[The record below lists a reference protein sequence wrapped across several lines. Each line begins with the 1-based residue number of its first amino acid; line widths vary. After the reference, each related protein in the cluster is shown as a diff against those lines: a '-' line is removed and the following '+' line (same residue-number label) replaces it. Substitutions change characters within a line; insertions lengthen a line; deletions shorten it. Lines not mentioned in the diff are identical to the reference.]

1 MLLVTD
7 TPVHSRNK
15 FYVFQVISFHLFYS
29 QESIGLR
36 GGGEGLGL
44 GLNFYNSFLF
54 PYTFIICVNAS
65 ITSFTYVFWAQEGEG
80 RLTDVA
86 LSWFSSDYFFL
97 NWKLSIDCGIL
108 HGIFN
113 VHITYFY
120 YIIIYY
126 LLLFIFNYN
135 YYIYLIYIREN
146 IFI

>member
-15 FYVFQVISFHLFYS
+15 FYVFRVISFHLFCS

-36 GGGEGLGL
+36 GGGGLGL

-54 PYTFIICVNAS
+54 PYTFILCVNAS
-65 ITSFTYVFWAQEGEG
+65 ITSFTYVFWVQEREG

-86 LSWFSSDYFFL
+86 LSCFSSYYFFL
-97 NWKLSIDCGIL
+97 NWELSIDCGIF

-126 LLLFIFNYN
+126 YLYL
-135 YYIYLIYIREN
+135 YLITTI

>member
-7 TPVHSRNK
+7 TPVHSSNK
-15 FYVFQVISFHLFYS
+15 FYVFRVISFHLFYN

-36 GGGEGLGL
+36 KGGGLGL
-44 GLNFYNSFLF
+44 ELNFYNSFLF
-54 PYTFIICVNAS
+54 PYTCILCVNAS
-65 ITSFTYVFWAQEGEG
+65 ITSFTYVFLVQKREW
-80 RLTDVA
+80 RLTYVA
-86 LSWFSSDYFFL
+86 LSVFSSDYFFL
-97 NWKLSIDCGIL
+97 NWELSIDCRII

-126 LLLFIFNYN
+126 LLLFIFNHN